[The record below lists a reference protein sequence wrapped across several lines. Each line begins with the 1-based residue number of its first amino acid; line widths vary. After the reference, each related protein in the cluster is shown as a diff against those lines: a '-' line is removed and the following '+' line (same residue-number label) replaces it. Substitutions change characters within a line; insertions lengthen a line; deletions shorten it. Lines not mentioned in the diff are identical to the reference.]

1 MTNSNVTA
9 PSSRL
14 LPYGR
19 QTIEDDDIAAVVEVL
34 AHDMLTT
41 GPAVEAFEGE
51 LARIT
56 GARHAIAC
64 ANGTAALHL
73 AALALGLGPDDAVIV
88 PSVTFVATANAARL
102 AGAEVFFADVN
113 PETGLMGPAELEA
126 AMIRAMDEGT
136 RPTTVFPVALT
147 GQRADP
153 IAIREVADHH
163 RLKVVTDACH
173 ALGTRFNHDGVTV
186 TAGDCHHAVMEVFS
200 FHPVKTIAMGEGGAI
215 TTNDQSVADRLRL
228 FRNHGIRRDAGA
240 FRNHRDAHAP
250 DGSVNPWYYE
260 MQALGLNYRVSDINC
275 ALGLSQLK
283 KLDRFAARRAA
294 LAARYDSMIGDL
306 APLVRPIGRVPGC
319 EPAWHLYVVLIDFDS
334 AGTDRATVMNRLK
347 QAGIGTQ
354 VHYYPVHR
362 QPYYV
367 DRYGRQSLTGADAY
381 YARTLSLPLY
391 PAMADDDVDVVIA
404 ALAESLGR

>member
-1 MTNSNVTA
+1 MTDTDLTA
-9 PSSRL
+9 PGTRT

-19 QTIEDDDIAAVVEVL
+19 QTIEDDDIAAVAEVL
-34 AHDMLTT
+34 ARDLLTT

-56 GARHAIAC
+56 GARHAVAC

-73 AALALGLGPDDAVIV
+73 ASLALGLGSDDAVIV
-88 PSVTFVATANAARL
+88 PSVTFVATANGARL
-102 AGAEVFFADVN
+102 AGAEVFFADVD
-113 PETGLMGPAELEA
+113 PDTGLMGPAELEA
-126 AMIRAMDEGT
+126 AMIRAMDEGV
-136 RPTTVFPVALT
+136 RPRAVYPVALT

-173 ALGTRFNHDGVTV
+173 ALGTRFNHDGATV
-186 TAGDCHHAVMEVFS
+186 RAGDCHHAVMEVFS

-228 FRNHGIRRDAGA
+228 FRGHGIRRDSGA
-240 FRNHRDAHAP
+240 FRNHSDAHGP
-250 DGSVNPWYYE
+250 DGGVNPWYYE

-294 LAARYDSMIGDL
+294 LAARYDALIGEL
-306 APLVRPIGRVPGC
+306 APAVRPIGRVPGC
-319 EPAWHLYVVLIDFDS
+319 APAWHLYAVLIDFDV
-334 AGTDRATVMNRLK
+334 AGVDRATVMNRLK
-347 QAGIGTQ
+347 DKGIGTQ

-367 DRYGRQSLTGADAY
+367 DRYGKQSLPGADAY

-391 PAMADDDVDVVIA
+391 PAMKDDDVDYVIG
-404 ALAESLGR
+404 ALAEVLRR